1 MRKRMRI
8 CLVLSC
14 LLLLSGCWS
23 RRELNDLLVVLG
35 MGIDWVDGQYLVS
48 FQVVNPSEIS
58 SKTKGASRA
67 PGTLYQ
73 GRGNTIFEA
82 ARSLTTQ
89 APRLMYLGHL
99 QLFVLSEEI
108 ARRGVASVID
118 SPLRDNEARM
128 DYNVVI
134 ARGAT
139 AAEILDL
146 YTPLERL
153 PTYSMQ
159 QSLRTSERSW
169 APTVAVTMSDMINKL
184 SDDGQQLVLTGIEI
198 EGSRKQAGRPSN
210 LTGFRPAAS
219 YNYRGIGAFKGD
231 KLIGWLNEKESKG
244 FTDLTDN
251 LDSTSIELP
260 CSPTGYTGIEVTSS
274 VTRLMPR
281 LRDGKP
287 EFLVKIW
294 AQGDVVENACSMVDF
309 NRDATFVDLEKRS
322 ENIVRSNAEA
332 AIRWAKR
339 HETDVLGFG
348 SALAKKHPAYWERAR
363 DDGNSSGFSQ
373 AAIVFD
379 IDVVIRKTGT
389 IGNSVKPK
397 E

>member
-1 MRKRMRI
+1 MGKRI
-8 CLVLSC
+8 CVVLAC

-35 MGIDWVDGQYLVS
+35 MGIDWEDGQYVVS
-48 FQVVNPSEIS
+48 FQVVNPNEIS
-58 SKTKGASRA
+58 LKSKSTNRA

-82 ARSLTTQ
+82 ARSLTTR

-99 QLFVLSEEI
+99 QLFVLSEEM

-139 AAEILDL
+139 AEQILEL

-169 APTVAVTMSDMINKL
+169 APTVAVTMGDVVNKL
-184 SDDGQQLVLTGIEI
+184 TGDGQQLVLTGIEI
-198 EGSRKQAGRPSN
+198 VGSRKQADRPGN
-210 LTGFRPAAS
+210 LIGFRPAAS

-231 KLIGWLNEKESKG
+231 KLIGWLDEKESKG

-260 CSPTGYTGIEVTSS
+260 CSKTLHTGIEVTSS
-274 VTRLMPR
+274 DTKIVPR
-281 LRDGKP
+281 IRGGKA
-287 EFLVKIW
+287 EFLIQIW
-294 AQGDVVENACSMVDF
+294 AQGDIVENACPQVDF
-309 NRDATFVDLEKRS
+309 SRSSTFDELEKRA
-322 ENIVRSNAEA
+322 EDIVRSNAEA
-332 AIRWAKR
+332 AIRWGKR
-339 HETDVLGFG
+339 HEADLFGFG
-348 SALAKKHPAYWERAR
+348 SALGRKHPEYWKQAKATW
-363 DDGNSSGFSQ
+363 DVAGFPQ
-373 AAIVFD
+373 ANISFQ
-379 IDVVIRKTGT
+379 IDLVIRKTGS

-397 E
+397 P